1 MISYF
6 FYNIKF
12 LMVMKYVFALLL
24 AGISIHLMSQDFRN
38 ANWGESIDMVKSKET
53 ATLIPEKSKG
63 NMLYYKS
70 TLGEKNVEIAYKF
83 ISNKLVRATYIF
95 VEKYTNKNVYY
106 SDFLNFKTLLTKKY
120 GDPHKYDQRWS
131 NDTYK
136 YEVGYMGQAI
146 SLGHVVVVETWKR
159 DKTRINHAIYRK
171 NDDIEHIIE
180 YISVNFAYLE
190 KEKEEKTGID
200 DL

>member
-1 MISYF
+1 
-6 FYNIKF
+6 
-12 LMVMKYVFALLL
+12 MVMKYVFALLL

>member
-1 MISYF
+1 MVSYF

-70 TLGEKNVEIAYKF
+70 TLGEKNVEIAYKL

>member
-1 MISYF
+1 MVSYF